1 MAPPVQSPG
10 FVSLSSLYFCCQ
22 SCAASLASSSR
33 LRCLHIKAAAPS
45 NASPNG
51 TPTPTPTATGSLD
64 EDDELGHVVRFG
76 ELTVVV
82 EGAAVDVTVIKDGSP
97 ATVDVGA
104 DETVAVAV

>member
-1 MAPPVQSPG
+1 MSR
-10 FVSLSSLYFCCQ
+10 STLYFSSQ
-22 SCAASLASSSR
+22 SLAALLAFSSR

-51 TPTPTPTATGSLD
+51 APTPTPTAIGSLV
-64 EDDELGHVVRFG
+64 EDGELGHVVRF
-76 ELTVVV
+76 EEVAAVVK
-82 EGAAVDVTVIKDGSP
+82 GPAVDVTVIKARSL